1 MSNKLTLTH
10 PDNPTVS
17 FVIELNS
24 TGEISTKKITTKIT
38 TQTEVV
44 NFMSFEN

>member
-1 MSNKLTLTH
+1 MSNKLILTH

-24 TGEISTKKITTKIT
+24 TGEVSTKMVTTT
-38 TQTEVV
+38 TTTETEVV
-44 NFMSFEN
+44 PFMSFEK